1 ASLIDQREAQ
11 EGHGVDPRPGHL
23 GPEVKVR
30 ARGPSY
36 RSHRPKSLAALH
48 ALALGDRDRVEVEIG
63 GMEPQT
69 VVEDDQ
75 SAREEELGH
84 ERDLAGV
91 DGNDGRSLRSRIVAA
106 GVW

>member
-1 ASLIDQREAQ
+1 MEETMERTFGQPEPWSPPPAPMTPPA
-11 EGHGVDPRPGHL
+11 PGA
-23 GPEVKVR
+23 P
-30 ARGPSY
+30 AP
-36 RSHRPKSLAALH
+36 PKSLAALH